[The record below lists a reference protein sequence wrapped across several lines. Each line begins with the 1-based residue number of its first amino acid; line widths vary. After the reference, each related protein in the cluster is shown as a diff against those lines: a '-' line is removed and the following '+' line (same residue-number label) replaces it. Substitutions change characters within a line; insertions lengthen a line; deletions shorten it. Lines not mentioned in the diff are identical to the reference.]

1 MIHNK
6 TIDAQLNHRSIRKF
20 KDTTLN
26 KEQLET
32 LYSVFAQTPTS
43 MFMQNASLIHIIDPE
58 QKKKIR
64 ELCNQK
70 YVGAEGDLFIF
81 VVDLYRNQQIRLQ
94 KGEDDGRLHST
105 DVFFQTMQDATLAI
119 QNMMNAVESMGLGAV
134 LLGSI
139 NNQPKELIKVLDLP
153 KMTYPVL
160 GIQIGIP
167 DQDPQ
172 LKPRLPL
179 DKIVFENEYPKDF
192 QLSDLKEYDEVVQTY
207 YDLRNANQRIDAFTN
222 QIAGSKLQESIIGRD
237 DIMEALHSQGLCWR

>member
-6 TIDAQLNHRSIRKF
+6 TIDTQLNHRSIRKF

-81 VVDLYRNQQIRLQ
+81 VVDLYRNQ
-94 KGEDDGRLHST
+94 
-105 DVFFQTMQDATLAI
+105 
-119 QNMMNAVESMGLGAV
+119 
-134 LLGSI
+134 
-139 NNQPKELIKVLDLP
+139 
-153 KMTYPVL
+153 
-160 GIQIGIP
+160 
-167 DQDPQ
+167 
-172 LKPRLPL
+172 
-179 DKIVFENEYPKDF
+179 
-192 QLSDLKEYDEVVQTY
+192 
-207 YDLRNANQRIDAFTN
+207 
-222 QIAGSKLQESIIGRD
+222 
-237 DIMEALHSQGLCWR
+237 